1 MPRSITHAPA
11 NTAMQESHEQHETA
25 HVPET
30 AAGAAP
36 SPEKKNG
43 PKQKDIIGTMVIGLV
58 VGIAVIG
65 VAVLGAFIFGIYKYG
80 WENPAASSVAH
91 ALPLPAATV
100 NGNSIS
106 YADYLDD
113 LATVRRFFA
122 KQEAQAPGSGTP
134 PSEQELRKGVLDRL
148 VATEILKEE
157 AARYDVKVSQDEIDA
172 EYKKF
177 LAQDQTT
184 DAAAQI
190 LDLYG
195 WTVDQFK
202 NKVMRPYVMQQKLA
216 EIFAK
221 DEKLNK
227 DAENKAKDVL
237 AKLKA
242 GGDFAELAKQDSADT
257 GSAAQGGDLG
267 WFEKGIMVPE
277 FEKAAFAMKPGETS
291 DLVKTQFGYHIIRV
305 EDVEKDKK
313 TGEVLKVKAAHI
325 LIAGPDIQTYLDGK
339 LKEAKVKRYIKE

>member
-1 MPRSITHAPA
+1 
-11 NTAMQESHEQHETA
+11 MQETHEQHETA
-25 HVPET
+25 NAPET
-30 AAGAAP
+30 AGGAAP
-36 SPEKKNG
+36 VPGKNVG
-43 PKQKDIIGTMVIGLV
+43 PKQKDVIRTMIIGLV
-58 VGIAVIG
+58 VSIAVIG
-65 VAVLGAFIFGIYKYG
+65 VAALGVFIFGLYKYG
-80 WENPAASSVAH
+80 WENPAASSLAH

-100 NGNSIS
+100 NGNTIS

-122 KQEAQAPGSGTP
+122 KQGAQAPGSGAP
-134 PSEQELRKGVLDRL
+134 PSEQEIRKGVLDRL
-148 VATEILKEE
+148 VATEVLKEE
-157 AARYDVKVSQDEIDA
+157 ATRFNVTVSQSDIDS
-172 EYKKF
+172 EYQKF
-177 LAQDQTT
+177 LSQDPST

-216 EIFAK
+216 DIFSK
-221 DEKLNK
+221 DEKMNK
-227 DAENKAKDVL
+227 DAEAKAKDIL
-237 AKLKA
+237 DKLKA
-242 GGDFAELAKQDSADT
+242 GGDFADLAKQNSADP

-313 TGEVLKVKAAHI
+313 TGEVTRVKAAHI
-325 LIAGPDIQTYLDGK
+325 LIAGPDVQAYLDGK
-339 LKEAKVKRYIKE
+339 LKEAKVKRYVKE

>member
-1 MPRSITHAPA
+1 
-11 NTAMQESHEQHETA
+11 MQETHEQHETA
-25 HVPET
+25 RAQE
-30 AAGAAP
+30 AGAAP
-36 SPEKKNG
+36 HAPEKKEG
-43 PKQKDIIGTMVIGLV
+43 PKQKDVIRTMLIGLAVSIAV
-58 VGIAVIG
+58 VGAAAVG
-65 VAVLGAFIFGIYKYG
+65 VFIFGIYKYG
-80 WENPAASSVAH
+80 WENPAASSIAH

-100 NGNSIS
+100 NGNTIS

-113 LATVRRFFA
+113 LSTVRRFFA
-122 KQEAQAPGSGTP
+122 KQQTQAPGSGTP
-134 PSEQELRKGVLDRL
+134 PTEQELRKGVLDRL
-148 VATEILKEE
+148 VATEVLKEE
-157 AARYDVKVSQDEIDA
+157 AARFNVTVKQDEIDA

-177 LAQDQTT
+177 LDQDKTT

-202 NKVMRPYVMQQKLA
+202 NKVMRPYVMQQKLT
-216 EIFAK
+216 EVFAK
-221 DEKLNK
+221 DEKMNK
-227 DAENKAKDVL
+227 EAEDKAKGVL
-237 AKLKA
+237 EKLKN

-313 TGEVLKVKAAHI
+313 TGEVTKVKAAHI
-325 LIAGPDIQTYLDGK
+325 LIAGPDVQAYLDGK